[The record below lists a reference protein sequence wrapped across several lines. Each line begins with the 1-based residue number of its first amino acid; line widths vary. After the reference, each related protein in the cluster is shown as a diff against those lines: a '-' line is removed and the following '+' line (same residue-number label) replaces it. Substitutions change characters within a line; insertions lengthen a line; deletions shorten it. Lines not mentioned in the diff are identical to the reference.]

1 LLYQQKQE
9 NIRQANENIN
19 QARVNSEYRVRTRA
33 LMADVTR
40 DLRGPAKSLLV
51 AMSAIGDS
59 QPELP
64 EMKRTAYR
72 ALAQLRE
79 RRILDHQ
86 TAVQSVQFAPDNPTI
101 LLTTTRDG
109 NLRFWDT
116 DTGRL
121 KGNYHFI
128 GGRFLTA
135 RWHPTGEGLFVSSRG
150 IGSFFLLPCGS
161 EELRPLFPG
170 CTAKTVDEQTP
181 FNEETGTGIFSPDGK
196 WLVTGGFG
204 LPTKLWDVTE
214 IDKPIRNFGNTAS
227 FNVSAAF
234 SPDSNRLALGTSTGE
249 LRIFEVAQARKP
261 RELTPDVLKDTGS
274 RPDGFQEIGAGIT
287 SVAFHPKD
295 PNIVM
300 ATSQDGTIRIWDIEK
315 RHPRRLHAEA
325 AGGMVFQGVFNP
337 AGTWIATAHEDR
349 VIRLW
354 PLAAAAP
361 REQTLRG
368 HDKIAFSI
376 SYNSDGSAI
385 ASGAS
390 DNTARI
396 WSQRSTLARAPM
408 IPSST
413 DLALGSVPITLRRDH
428 LIFSYNGA
436 EISAEVPSDFG
447 TPAVAAIAP
456 SGKDIVVAPK
466 QGRPHLYDRASGTDF
481 LTLPGRVEKWSQVGF
496 YQDSTSDS
504 GPIHIFGV
512 TEDGRRYGWAYF
524 QDLQELKRFAESK
537 IPFVGIGV
545 NERLSLEPDQL
556 CRIEA
561 RPESECAPK
570 DDSAPE

>member
-1 LLYQQKQE
+1 
-9 NIRQANENIN
+9 
-19 QARVNSEYRVRTRA
+19 
-33 LMADVTR
+33 
-40 DLRGPAKSLLV
+40 
-51 AMSAIGDS
+51 
-59 QPELP
+59 
-64 EMKRTAYR
+64 
-72 ALAQLRE
+72 
-79 RRILDHQ
+79 
-86 TAVQSVQFAPDNPTI
+86 
-101 LLTTTRDG
+101 
-109 NLRFWDT
+109 
-116 DTGRL
+116 
-121 KGNYHFI
+121 
-128 GGRFLTA
+128 
-135 RWHPTGEGLFVSSRG
+135 
-150 IGSFFLLPCGS
+150 
-161 EELRPLFPG
+161 
-170 CTAKTVDEQTP
+170 
-181 FNEETGTGIFSPDGK
+181 
-196 WLVTGGFG
+196 
-204 LPTKLWDVTE
+204 VTE

-274 RPDGFQEIGAGIT
+274 RPDGFQENWGGIT